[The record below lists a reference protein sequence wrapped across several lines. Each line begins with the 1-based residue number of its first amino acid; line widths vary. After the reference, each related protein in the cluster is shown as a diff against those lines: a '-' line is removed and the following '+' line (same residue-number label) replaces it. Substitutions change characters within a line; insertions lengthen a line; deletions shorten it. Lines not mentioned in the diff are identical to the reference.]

1 MVIKMPITP
10 EHCIG
15 VCIVAMKENYSKDEM
30 KKIIE
35 EANKLQKKKE
45 ETYNIEDITKIAK
58 SMNIPKDTV
67 KEALRI
73 YNKNTRH
80 IKKSGGDP
88 SKRKLKKNII
98 YVTYFVFWVAFIFL
112 LLIAPSNEENK
123 WSSWVWLIPSMAFV
137 GLIMGA
143 FINELEGAIIG
154 MVTGGL
160 SGLLVLYLNDWI
172 WGKLIIGV
180 VLGFVAFIVFLFR
193 FKAQIDA
200 VIK

>member
-1 MVIKMPITP
+1 
-10 EHCIG
+10 
-15 VCIVAMKENYSKDEM
+15 MKENYSKDEM